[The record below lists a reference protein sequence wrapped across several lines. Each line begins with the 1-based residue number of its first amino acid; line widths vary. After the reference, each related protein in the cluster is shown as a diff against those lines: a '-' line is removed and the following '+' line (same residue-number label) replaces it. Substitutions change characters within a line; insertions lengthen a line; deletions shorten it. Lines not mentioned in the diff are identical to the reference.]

1 MSNFIRKLASRK
13 LWLAIAGVATG
24 IAIALGANATEV
36 SQISGAVTA
45 IISLAIYIITEG
57 KIDAAAIKTA
67 AEVAAAVQA
76 AVDTVKASGGASGE
90 TKQVAAAGT
99 GATTNG

>member
-1 MSNFIRKLASRK
+1 MSNIIRKLASRK

-24 IAIALGANATEV
+24 IAIALGAKATDI

-45 IISLAIYIITEG
+45 IISLTIYIITEG

-67 AEVAAAVQA
+67 AEVAAAAQL
-76 AVDTVKASGGASGE
+76 AVDTVRTAGGASGE
-90 TKQVAAAGT
+90 MKQIAAAGSK
-99 GATTNG
+99 ATTNG